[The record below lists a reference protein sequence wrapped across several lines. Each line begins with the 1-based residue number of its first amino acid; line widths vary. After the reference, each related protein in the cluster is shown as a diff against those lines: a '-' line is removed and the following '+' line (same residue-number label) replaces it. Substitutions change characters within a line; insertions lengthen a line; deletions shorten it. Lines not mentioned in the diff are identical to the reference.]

1 MREERENES
10 ASAGRP
16 DNQGRGCER
25 NKRFYRR
32 LDLENPCLMLFG
44 LALDALGNAERG
56 KNAFVGRKASIVW
69 LPHRVVLPTY

>member
-1 MREERENES
+1 MRALALGCLRIKGEDLNVIN
-10 ASAGRP
+10 ASAE
-16 DNQGRGCER
+16 GCA
-25 NKRFYRR
+25 

-56 KNAFVGRKASIVW
+56 KNFFVGRKASIVW